1 MLDWRN
7 MKHIHVTQSE
17 RETRDIAKEF
27 LQLLNGGEVVG
38 LRGELGAGKTAF
50 VKGVADGVA
59 IERPVRSP
67 SYTLVN
73 VYEVTFPVIDR
84 LVHVD
89 LYRLEDGA
97 SVETLGFEQW
107 MGDEGVV
114 MFIEWPERADV
125 ETDYLI
131 NIEYG
136 DTPDERRITISG

>member
-1 MLDWRN
+1 

-50 VKGVADGVA
+50 VKGVADGVGV
-59 IERPVRSP
+59 ERPVRSP

-97 SVETLGFEQW
+97 SVEALGFEQW
-107 MGDEGVV
+107 MGDEGAV
-114 MFIEWPERADV
+114 MFIEWPERAGV
-125 ETDYLI
+125 ETDYLV

-136 DTPDERRITISG
+136 DTPRERRITISG

>member
-1 MLDWRN
+1 
-7 MKHIHVTQSE
+7 MKQIHVTQSE
-17 RETRDIAKEF
+17 RETRDVAKVF

-38 LRGELGAGKTAF
+38 LHGELGAGKTAF
-50 VKGVADGVA
+50 VKGVADGVGVD
-59 IERPVRSP
+59 RPVRSP

-84 LVHVD
+84 LIHVD
-89 LYRLEDGA
+89 LYRLEDGS

-107 MGDEGVV
+107 VGDEGVV
-114 MFIEWPERADV
+114 MFIEWPERAGV

-136 DTPDERRITISG
+136 DTPNERRITISG

>member
-1 MLDWRN
+1 